1 MVKGNQSVMM
11 KQRLEYIDLAKG
23 FAMLMVV
30 YIHISINYADNP
42 FADSWV
48 RRMMGSMFMPIFFI
62 MSGFFFSVKQPF
74 RDWVKKKTKRL
85 IVPFLVFY
93 LLTYLMNC
101 VLCGLLHVQT
111 KNEFHYG
118 DLFQVFF
125 RDVFANNVIW
135 FLLALFWSSVIL
147 YVIAKNCR
155 SRIWQTLLVVILG
168 GGGKILGDYELNI
181 QLYID
186 TALTALP
193 FVYIGYLVKEYEV
206 LARVSV
212 MPKNKRI
219 TLMLLVFVI
228 GFILD
233 YFFGQGASMVNNM
246 QPSASRFYG
255 CGVVGSLSVLALS
268 NMIGK
273 LPLISFVGRHSILV
287 LCTQMYLINLFVK
300 LTNRFFGSLG
310 YYPAS
315 LLVLL
320 LVCVSYYALVPLV
333 NRYVPWIIGEK
344 K

>member
-1 MVKGNQSVMM
+1 M
-11 KQRLEYIDLAKG
+11 
-23 FAMLMVV
+23 
-30 YIHISINYADNP
+30 
-42 FADSWV
+42 
-48 RRMMGSMFMPIFFI
+48 
-62 MSGFFFSVKQPF
+62 
-74 RDWVKKKTKRL
+74 
-85 IVPFLVFY
+85 
-93 LLTYLMNC
+93 
-101 VLCGLLHVQT
+101 
-111 KNEFHYG
+111 
-118 DLFQVFF
+118 
-125 RDVFANNVIW
+125 
-135 FLLALFWSSVIL
+135 
-147 YVIAKNCR
+147 
-155 SRIWQTLLVVILG
+155 
-168 GGGKILGDYELNI
+168 
-181 QLYID
+181 
-186 TALTALP
+186 
-193 FVYIGYLVKEYEV
+193 YIGYLVKEYDV

-233 YFFGQGASMVNNM
+233 YLFGQGASMVNNM
-246 QPSASRFYG
+246 QPSALRFYG

-273 LPLISFVGRHSILV
+273 LPLVSFVGRHSILV

-300 LTNRFFGSLG
+300 LTNRIFDSLG

>member
-42 FADSWV
+42 FVDSWV

-147 YVIAKNCR
+147 YVIAKNGR
-155 SRIWQTLLVVILG
+155 GRIWQTLLVVILG
-168 GGGKILGDYELNI
+168 GGQN
-181 QLYID
+181 
-186 TALTALP
+186 
-193 FVYIGYLVKEYEV
+193 
-206 LARVSV
+206 
-212 MPKNKRI
+212 
-219 TLMLLVFVI
+219 
-228 GFILD
+228 
-233 YFFGQGASMVNNM
+233 
-246 QPSASRFYG
+246 
-255 CGVVGSLSVLALS
+255 
-268 NMIGK
+268 
-273 LPLISFVGRHSILV
+273 
-287 LCTQMYLINLFVK
+287 
-300 LTNRFFGSLG
+300 
-310 YYPAS
+310 
-315 LLVLL
+315 
-320 LVCVSYYALVPLV
+320 
-333 NRYVPWIIGEK
+333 PWGL
-344 K
+344 